1 VNEALGGAPSN
12 PGGVEELAGPAGRA
26 GARAR
31 VGRGEKFHHPVGEG
45 RTSEARL
52 DHRDRSS
59 RGKHSRRLAAGRSGL
74 DPLEGIGEDRE
85 TRLGGG
91 EPGLLG
97 GGVDAGDGQR
107 AHLLAEQVE
116 HRRGRL
122 HGGNGESARGEG
134 KREEAGARSQV
145 DDAPRRAGQGRQPVD
160 ERRRVPGPLAIV
172 DRQPVEDPATG
183 FGHADGSPPHPWT
196 LPVTLPPVPEPVV
209 RLRSLTKR
217 YGGFTALDR
226 VDLDVSA
233 GEILALLGPNGAG
246 KTTLISIVAGIVRA
260 TSGEVRV
267 LGRDV
272 VADYRFTRRAIGL
285 VPQEINFDPFFT
297 VEETL
302 RIQAGYFGVRLPDE
316 RLEEILEALDL
327 GGKRHANTRSLS
339 GGMKRRL
346 LIGKAL
352 VHEPRVLF
360 LDEPTAGVDVKL
372 RQGLWAYVRRLQGRG
387 TTIVLTTHYLE
398 EAEELA
404 DRVAVIDKGRI
415 LLVEEKQRLLERQ
428 AGKTLRVT
436 LTAPLAALPERLAAL
451 GARLEAGGGAFAV
464 EVPPGGSF
472 GPMLEA
478 VAAAGLPI
486 GDVETRRATLEDVF
500 VSVLGDEERG
510 GGA

>member
-1 VNEALGGAPSN
+1 M
-12 PGGVEELAGPAGRA
+12 
-26 GARAR
+26 
-31 VGRGEKFHHPVGEG
+31 
-45 RTSEARL
+45 
-52 DHRDRSS
+52 
-59 RGKHSRRLAAGRSGL
+59 
-74 DPLEGIGEDRE
+74 
-85 TRLGGG
+85 
-91 EPGLLG
+91 
-97 GGVDAGDGQR
+97 
-107 AHLLAEQVE
+107 
-116 HRRGRL
+116 
-122 HGGNGESARGEG
+122 
-134 KREEAGARSQV
+134 
-145 DDAPRRAGQGRQPVD
+145 
-160 ERRRVPGPLAIV
+160 
-172 DRQPVEDPATG
+172 
-183 FGHADGSPPHPWT
+183 
-196 LPVTLPPVPEPVV
+196 PEPVV